1 MAVFLVVIA
10 IISILL
16 IYSKL
21 VIEIKELDIV
31 NTKIGKFKVVI
42 SLELF
47 NKIKWLKL
55 TIDDKKIAKL
65 KNNTKLKALDKILN
79 AKILKQYKDF
89 RQIKNLKKITRELKK
104 IKIEKIR
111 IKLTIGTEN
120 PAVTA
125 LTVGTLSTALSIILA
140 KITTLP
146 AYKIKPIYI
155 NKNYT
160 HLSIN
165 CIIAIKMVHIIS
177 IKNAIK
183 MKGSVPKVWKKIK

>member
-1 MAVFLVVIA
+1 MAVFLVFIA

-31 NTKIGKFKVVI
+31 NIKIGKFKVVI
-42 SLELF
+42 SLKLF

-65 KNNTKLKALDKILN
+65 KNSTKLKALD
-79 AKILKQYKDF
+79 KILKQYKDF
-89 RQIKNLKKITRELKK
+89 RQIKNLKKITKELKK
-104 IKIEKIR
+104 IKIEKIK

-120 PAVTA
+120 PAITA

-155 NKNYT
+155 NKNYI

-177 IKNAIK
+177 IKK
-183 MKGSVPKVWKKIK
+183 LLK